1 MAKTLTQ
8 ALHQLT
14 TVSRCPDCGHAVH
27 STIGQL
33 KKQPKF
39 PCPSCGGDCDVRAAV
54 AWAEAHARTSWLKR
68 VA

>member
-8 ALHQLT
+8 ALNQLAT
-14 TVSRCPDCGHAVH
+14 LSRCPDCGHAVH

-39 PCPSCGGDCDVRAAV
+39 ACPACGGDCDVRAAV
-54 AWAEAHARTSWLKR
+54 AWAEAHARTGWLKR